1 MYFAYRGCLGEFLKE
16 DPNAII
22 GRLHQSVAEDG
33 FSRLWN
39 TQTSAWREE
48 VAWLQTACR
57 QLIAATEKAIGW
69 TILLEYEIARRGRR
83 IDAVLLTNRAI
94 VVLEFKVGLQAADSS
109 SRWQV
114 YEYAL
119 DLRDFHGD
127 SGHHLIVPIVVP
139 TGSSAGSC
147 TPPVVA
153 GNHLTATPVHEV
165 IECPPEQLAATIL
178 AVDAGLSDSS
188 SPPID
193 HQSWCTADYRPSL
206 NIIEAAERVF
216 AGHEVREI
224 SHATATNLSCTV
236 DAVIRCITEAQR
248 NCQHVVC
255 FVTGVPGA
263 GKTLA
268 GLSAVHDPALRE
280 DARPAAVFLSGNGP
294 LVKIVR
300 AALVRDLR
308 RRSPKS
314 TDGARQ
320 VATFIQN
327 VHSFLGYY
335 AFKAPEQVPPEH
347 VVIFDEAQR
356 AWDGKQMALKKRGDK
371 SEAALM
377 LEVMARCPDW
387 SVIVALV
394 GFGQEIHQ
402 GEAGLQE
409 WGRAITGMSPNWSV
423 VASPLVLDSSSD
435 EGESGCLFPVDV
447 PLPDSIE
454 RNRDLHLAVSIRS
467 HRARMVSQWVKF
479 VLEGNSQAAAEL
491 FAGTSEFP
499 VVVTRDLADA
509 RAWLRAHSDG
519 GAHYSGCSGLL
530 ASSGA
535 LRLRAYGLEVSS
547 GFRHGY
553 PYEDW
558 FLRTSH
564 DVRSSS
570 SLEVAATEFE
580 CQGLEVDWAGVCW
593 GDDMVF
599 DPEARR
605 WDTCRFVGSR
615 WVSVVRPAARRFIL
629 NKYRVLLT
637 RARRGFVVWVP
648 PGSAD
653 DPTRKPHRLDATA
666 EFLLNCGITPI

>member
-1 MYFAYRGCLGEFLKE
+1 MYFAYRGRLADFLKD
-16 DPNAII
+16 DPTAIV
-22 GRLHQSVAEDG
+22 GRLHQSAADDG
-33 FSRLWN
+33 FSRMWSD
-39 TQTSAWREE
+39 QTSAWQEE
-48 VAWLQTACR
+48 VVCLQAVCT
-57 QLIAATEKAIGW
+57 QLIAATGKASAW

-83 IDAVLLTNRAI
+83 IDAVLLTNTVV

-109 SRWQV
+109 SRWQA
-114 YEYAL
+114 YEYGL
-119 DLRDFHGD
+119 DLRDFHGGSRD
-127 SGHHLIVPIVVP
+127 HPIVPIVVP
-139 TGSSAGSC
+139 TGSAAVSCVLPIAARHLLSA
-147 TPPVVA
+147 T
-153 GNHLTATPVHEV
+153 TVHEV
-165 IECPPEQLAATIL
+165 IECSPERLAATIL
-178 AVDAGLSDSS
+178 AVDACLSDSS

-193 HQSWCTADYRPSL
+193 HEAWCAAGYRPSL

-224 SHATATNLSCTV
+224 SHSTATNLSCTV
-236 DAVIRCITEAQR
+236 DAVIRCITEAHRNHQR
-248 NCQHVVC
+248 VVC

-268 GLSAVHDPALRE
+268 GLSAVHDPALRQ

-308 RRSPKS
+308 QRIPGSR
-314 TDGARQ
+314 DGARQ

-335 AFKAPEQVPPEH
+335 AFKAQEQAPPEH
-347 VVIFDEAQR
+347 VAIFDEAQR

-409 WGRAITGMSPNWSV
+409 WGRAITRTSPVWRV
-423 VASPLVLDSSSD
+423 LASPLVLDASAGKEESSR
-435 EGESGCLFPVDV
+435 LFCADV
-447 PLPDSIE
+447 SPTQAIE
-454 RNRDLHLAVSIRS
+454 CDADLHLAVSIRS
-467 HRARMVSQWVKF
+467 HRAQMVSQWVKF
-479 VLEGNSQAAAEL
+479 VLEGNSEAACEL
-491 FAGTSEFP
+491 FKGTSEFP
-499 VVVTRDLADA
+499 VALTRDLAAA
-509 RAWLRAHSDG
+509 REWLRKQSDG
-519 GAHYSGCSGLL
+519 GRLTGSSGLL

-535 LRLRAYGLEVSS
+535 LRLRAYGIEVSS
-547 GFRHGY
+547 GFRRGY
-553 PYEDW
+553 PYEEW
-558 FLRTSH
+558 FLRAADDT
-564 DVRSSS
+564 RSSS

-580 CQGLEVDWAGVCW
+580 CQGLELDWAGVCW

-599 DPEARR
+599 DPKAKV
-605 WDTCRFVGSR
+605 WDTRKFIGAR
-615 WVSVVRPAARRFIL
+615 WTSPARSAARRYIL

-648 PGSAD
+648 PGSSA

-666 EFLLNCGITPI
+666 EFLIQCGVGPI

>member
-1 MYFAYRGCLGEFLKE
+1 MYFAYRDCLGEFLKH
-16 DPNAII
+16 DLDAII

-33 FSRLWN
+33 FTRLWN

-48 VAWLQTACR
+48 VACLQATCE
-57 QLIAATEKAIGW
+57 QLIRAKEKAAAW

-83 IDAVLLTNRAI
+83 IDAVLLTNCAI
-94 VVLEFKVGLQAADSS
+94 VVLEFKIGLQAADSS
-109 SRWQV
+109 SRWQA

-119 DLRDFHGD
+119 DLRDFHGA
-127 SGHHLIVPIVVP
+127 SSHHPIIPIVIP
-139 TGSSAGSC
+139 TGSTAGSSSQ
-147 TPPVVA
+147 PAA
-153 GNHLTATPVHEV
+153 GHNHPGQVHEV
-165 IECPPEQLAATIL
+165 IECPPEQLAATVL
-178 AVDAGLSDSS
+178 AVDACVSDSS
-188 SPPID
+188 SAAID
-193 HQSWCTADYRPSL
+193 HDRWCAAEYRPSL

-236 DAVIRCITEAQR
+236 EAVIRCITEAQR
-248 NCQHVVC
+248 NRKHVVC

-280 DARPAAVFLSGNGP
+280 DDRPAAVFLSGNGP

-314 TDGARQ
+314 VDGARQ

-327 VHSFLGYY
+327 VHSFLSYY
-335 AFKAPEQVPPEH
+335 AFKAPEQAPPEH

-356 AWDGKQMALKKRGDK
+356 AWDGKQMAVKKRGSK

-377 LEVMARCPDW
+377 LEVMGRCPDW

-409 WGRAITGMSPNWSV
+409 WGRSIAETSPNWSV
-423 VASPLVLDSSSD
+423 VASPLVLDPSAA
-435 EGESGCLFPVDV
+435 EEETGCLFPPDV
-447 PLPDSIE
+447 RQPISIE

-479 VLEGNSQAAAEL
+479 VLDGNSEAAGEL
-491 FAGTSEFP
+491 LGDRSEFP
-499 VVVTRDLADA
+499 VVVTRNLADA
-509 RAWLRAHSDG
+509 RAWLRARGGD

-535 LRLRAYGLEVSS
+535 LRLRAHGIEVSS

-553 PYEDW
+553 PYEEW
-558 FLRTSH
+558 FLRSSH
-564 DVRSSS
+564 DIRSSS
-570 SLEVAATEFE
+570 SLEVVATEFE
-580 CQGLEVDWAGVCW
+580 CQGLEIDWAGVCW

-599 DPEARR
+599 DSGAKT
-605 WDTCRFVGSR
+605 WDTRRFVGAR
-615 WVSVVRPAARRFIL
+615 WVSVVRPDGRRFIL

-653 DPTRKPHRLDATA
+653 DPTRKLHHLDATA
-666 EFLLNCGITPI
+666 EFLVKCGICPI

>member
-1 MYFAYRGCLGEFLKE
+1 MYFAYRGSLGELLE
-16 DPNAII
+16 DDPDAII
-22 GRLHQSVAEDG
+22 GRLHRSVAEDG

-39 TQTSAWREE
+39 AQTSAWREE
-48 VAWLQTACR
+48 VTCLQAACC
-57 QLIAATEKAIGW
+57 QLIAATEKASAW

-83 IDAVLLTNRAI
+83 IDAVLLTNWAI
-94 VVLEFKVGLQAADSS
+94 VVLEFKVGVRAADSS
-109 SRWQV
+109 SRWQS

-119 DLRDFHGD
+119 DLRDFHQD
-127 SGHHLIVPIVVP
+127 SRHHPIVPIVVP
-139 TGSSAGSC
+139 TSSIAGSC
-147 TPPVVA
+147 APPIGI
-153 GNHLTATPVHEV
+153 GNLPSTTAVYEA
-165 IECPPEQLAATIL
+165 IECPPQQLAATIL
-178 AVDAGLSDSS
+178 AVDACLRDSS
-188 SPPID
+188 SLPID
-193 HQSWCTADYRPSL
+193 HQKWCTADYRPSL

-236 DAVIRCITEAQR
+236 DAVTRCITDAHKNRQR
-248 NCQHVVC
+248 IVC

-280 DARPAAVFLSGNGP
+280 EGRPAAVFLSGNGP

-314 TDGARQ
+314 RNGARQ

-327 VHSFLGYY
+327 VHSFLSYY

-356 AWDGKQMALKKRGDK
+356 AWDGKQMALKERGDK

-377 LEVMARCPDW
+377 LENW

-409 WGRAITGMSPNWSV
+409 WGRAIAGISPSWSV
-423 VASPLVLDSSSD
+423 VASPLVLDASAQ
-435 EGESGCLFPVDV
+435 GEETGSLFLEDV
-447 PLPDSIE
+447 QLPNSIE
-454 RNRDLHLAVSIRS
+454 RSRDLHLAVSIRS

-479 VLEGNSQAAAEL
+479 ILEGNSAGAAEL

-499 VVVTRDLADA
+499 VVLTRDLAGA
-509 RAWLRAHSDG
+509 RAWLREYGDG
-519 GAHYSGCSGLL
+519 GAHYSGRSGLL

-547 GFRHGY
+547 GFRHAY
-553 PYEDW
+553 PYDEW
-558 FLRTSH
+558 FLRAS
-564 DVRSSS
+564 DDIRSSS

-580 CQGLEVDWAGVCW
+580 CQGLELDWAGVCW
-593 GDDMVF
+593 GDDLLF
-599 DPEARR
+599 DPELRTWKIR
-605 WDTCRFVGSR
+605 GFLGTR
-615 WVSVVRPAARRFIL
+615 WVSVVRSSARTFIL

-637 RARRGFVVWVP
+637 RARRGFVIWVP
-648 PGSAD
+648 SGSAD
-653 DPTRKPHRLDATA
+653 DPTRKPHCLDATA
-666 EFLLNCGITPI
+666 EFLLKCGINPL